1 MQHADRECIVKDS
14 CEGQVINVCLN
25 DMHVSQLTG
34 CGKGGLHSSAKIDAD
49 YISGAPTC
57 DQRSVSSFS
66 ASAFEHS
73 LVLEKPW
80 DHRRDPAKELI
91 RVEFVMVG
99 EVLPL
104 PAKVLR
110 RGGFVRLKILGRCET
125 RDAADDRKSARATF
139 ATELALDN
147 LSIFRNSHRRQKD
160 SSGTRRTSQVVE

>member
-1 MQHADRECIVKDS
+1 M
-14 CEGQVINVCLN
+14 INVCLN
-25 DMHVSQLTG
+25 DMHVFQLTG
-34 CGKGGLHSSAKIDAD
+34 CGEGGLHRRAKIDAD

-57 DQRSVSSFS
+57 GQRSVSPFS
-66 ASAFEHS
+66 ASAFEHN
-73 LVLEKPW
+73 LVLEKSR
-80 DHRRDPAKELI
+80 DHRSDPAQELI
-91 RVEFVMVG
+91 RVEFVTVG

-125 RDAADDRKSARATF
+125 RDAADNRKSVRATF

-147 LSIFRNSHRRQKD
+147 LSIFHNSHRRQND